1 MLHSFFNQFLLN
13 RVQGAGAVVAVRLK
27 GINNYMV
34 SSLDMSDKYFDL
46 NFFSHQDWILRC
58 VALLN
63 LARHLCCGDKV
74 V

>member
-13 RVQGAGAVVAVRLK
+13 RVQGAGAVIAVC
-27 GINNYMV
+27 
-34 SSLDMSDKYFDL
+34 
-46 NFFSHQDWILRC
+46 QDWILRC

-74 V
+74 VREKEKPTLVEVNQAIKAWSF